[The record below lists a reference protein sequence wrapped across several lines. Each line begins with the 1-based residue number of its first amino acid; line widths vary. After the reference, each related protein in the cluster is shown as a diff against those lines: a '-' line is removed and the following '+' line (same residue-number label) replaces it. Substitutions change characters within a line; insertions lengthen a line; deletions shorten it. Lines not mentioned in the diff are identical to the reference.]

1 MTSGV
6 IFVAKSYKNC
16 REFLRSVLNY
26 GKMQLISGDF
36 GEEGF
41 LEIVSENAAVL
52 PDAGGC
58 GWLRSILR
66 KGI

>member
-1 MTSGV
+1 VSF
-6 IFVAKSYKNC
+6 FVAKSYKNC

-41 LEIVSENAAVL
+41 LEIVSENAAVF
-52 PDAGGC
+52 PDAGSC
-58 GWLRSILR
+58 GWL
-66 KGI
+66 

>member
-1 MTSGV
+1 M
-6 IFVAKSYKNC
+6 
-16 REFLRSVLNY
+16 RSVLNY
-26 GKMQLISGDF
+26 GKMQVISGDF